1 MQQEEAS
8 GRRAPVLGD
17 NVAIPG
23 LADLTEIGRG
33 GFGVVYRATESELG
47 REVAVKLLSGP
58 LDERSRSRFER
69 ERRAMG
75 VLSSHPNIVTVF
87 RSGTAGTGEPYLVM
101 EYLPGGSFADRLQA
115 SGPVPWHSALAI
127 GVELCGALE
136 SAHRAGVLHRD
147 VKPGNIMV
155 DALGRAQL
163 GDFGIARLDGSPE
176 TKSSVITASVA
187 HAPPEVVAGEK
198 PDERSDIYSLS
209 STLFE
214 LVSGSPAFVRATDES
229 MIPLFNRIVN
239 DPMPDLRQ
247 RGVPDA
253 LAVVLER
260 AMAKQR
266 EDRHRS
272 AAEFGQSLLAVQRS
286 LGLPEARLWL
296 AGDQPPTVDDAES
309 TRTVSPPASSGDY
322 PPPGSPPQ
330 APPTPNPGMPAPSL
344 PDPSWPQ
351 PAAPAAAG
359 SIPAAPPATPGPGPA
374 PAPDQPLG
382 GFAAPP
388 QNPGYANPA
397 PAPQPIAGYSN
408 QPGQAIGAG
417 TGYLPPPNAATP
429 GGVSTSG
436 RIQPPNQPS
445 RLPWF
450 LAGAAALV
458 LVVVTT
464 FAVASRSGDDE
475 DDGQEVQALQG
486 DGDQDGDADSG
497 SGVTVGVDSGS
508 PSGPD
513 SSEPDVEQ
521 TTTTTAPTTTAPTVP
536 PRSALLANL
545 PSLPSVEGPYT
556 DFKTI
561 SDPDRSFIVDVP
573 TAWVDV
579 IPSQG
584 QVIVSPDNNAALADE
599 NISGGIVSGSQGI
612 GVWDADFFLDALIEN
627 AADADDP
634 CSQVARDIY
643 DDGVFDGLLYAEFCN
658 GGELLVV
665 TVLASD
671 PNRQTVFL
679 VSAQMTDE
687 RDMAAFQEMLDSFVL
702 LDPTLLPVVE

>member
-1 MQQEEAS
+1 M
-8 GRRAPVLGD
+8 RGD

-33 GFGVVYRATESELG
+33 GFGVVYRATENELG

-58 LDERSRSRFER
+58 LDERSRTRFER

-115 SGPVPWHSALAI
+115 TGPVPWHSALAI

-187 HAPPEVVAGEK
+187 HAPPEVVAGDK
-198 PDERSDIYSLS
+198 PDERSDVYSLA

-214 LVSGSPAFVRATDES
+214 LISGSPAFVRATDES
-229 MIPLFNRIVN
+229 MIPLFARIVN
-239 DPMPDLRQ
+239 DPTPDLRQ

-253 LAVVLER
+253 MAVVLER

-266 EDRHRS
+266 EDRHPS
-272 AAEFGQSLLAVQRS
+272 AAELGQALLAVQRS

-296 AGDQPPTVDDAES
+296 AGDQPVAADDAGS
-309 TRTVSPPASSGDY
+309 TRTVSPPPSSGDH
-322 PPPGSPPQ
+322 PPPGSPPPGQ
-330 APPTPNPGMPAPSL
+330 STPDPGVPAPSM

-351 PAAPAAAG
+351 PVAPAAAAG
-359 SIPAAPPATPGPGPA
+359 SIPPAPPATPGPA
-374 PAPDQPLG
+374 P
-382 GFAAPP
+382 AAPP
-388 QNPGYANPA
+388 GDYPAPGQDAGHAA
-397 PAPQPIAGYSN
+397 PAPQPFAGHTGHS
-408 QPGQAIGAG
+408 GHAGGSG
-417 TGYLPPPNAATP
+417 TGYLPPPTAATP
-429 GGVSTSG
+429 GTNTSG
-436 RIQPPNQPS
+436 PIEPPSSPS

-458 LVVVTT
+458 LVVVTAV
-464 FAVASRSGDDE
+464 AVASRSGDDE
-475 DDGQEVQALQG
+475 EAGGQQVQTLQG
-486 DGDQDGDADSG
+486 DGEDGDAS
-497 SGVTVGVDSGS
+497 SGVTIDDAGS

-513 SSEPDVEQ
+513 SSEPDVEEST

-545 PSLPSVEGPYT
+545 PSLPSTQGPYT

-561 SDPDRSFIVDVP
+561 SDPDRSFVVDVP
-573 TAWVDV
+573 SEWTDV
-579 IPSQG
+579 LPTDG
-584 QVIVSPDNNAALADE
+584 QVIVSPDNNAALADA
-599 NISGGIVSGSQGI
+599 NIPGGVVSGSQGI

-634 CSQVARDIY
+634 CSPVARDPY
-643 DDGVFDGLLYAEFCN
+643 DDGVFDGLLYAELCN

-671 PNRQTVFL
+671 PNRLTVFL

-687 RDMAAFQEMLDSFVL
+687 RDMAAFQEMLDSFIL
-702 LDPTLLPVVE
+702 LDPSLLPVVE